1 MKRTL
6 RAVLTA
12 LILLAAVTVASA
24 AEIRDGT
31 RIALGSERFA
41 LYSLPSDGERQVTP
55 GRQFE
60 NGLSAYYADVDGTS
74 YWGLMDG
81 ECRVLLQPEYTG
93 IFPLVKEERGGEEIQ
108 NLLVLMTKDQKLQL
122 YNARTRTLLPG
133 EYDALT
139 GQQTE
144 LQSGCRGDQEQDQN
158 EQCNVVLGNMILLQ
172 SGELVGVAEQ
182 GFWRGWFTLPRVV
195 TAGADGLPRFS
206 PHPQLEA
213 LREQAFR
220 CEQTA
225 LTAPWTLPDTADTA
239 WEILIELPAQQAG
252 TLRLQVGDCF
262 AMELAPSSRTL
273 RAYAKDTAEQTMHDC
288 GALQLPPDA
297 PVQVRI
303 YLDRC
308 SAEIFADGQCLSAN
322 FFDTSSQR
330 PVSILPHDGAPQLR
344 TLQAWQ
350 LR

>member
-1 MKRTL
+1 MPAFR
-6 RAVLTA
+6 R
-12 LILLAAVTVASA
+12 
-24 AEIRDGT
+24 
-31 RIALGSERFA
+31 
-41 LYSLPSDGERQVTP
+41 
-55 GRQFE
+55 
-60 NGLSAYYADVDGTS
+60 
-74 YWGLMDG
+74 W
-81 ECRVLLQPEYTG
+81 
-93 IFPLVKEERGGEEIQ
+93 
-108 NLLVLMTKDQKLQL
+108 
-122 YNARTRTLLPG
+122 
-133 EYDALT
+133 
-139 GQQTE
+139 
-144 LQSGCRGDQEQDQN
+144 
-158 EQCNVVLGNMILLQ
+158 
-172 SGELVGVAEQ
+172 GVAEQ

-220 CEQTA
+220 CEQAA

-262 AMELAPSSRTL
+262 SMELAPSSRTL

-288 GALQLPPDA
+288 GSLQLPPDA

-303 YLDRC
+303 FLDRC